1 MFLNKKS
8 ILMGKKSLTLILAT
22 ISLLIIGSIFYHNM
36 EGWNWID
43 SIYFSVIT
51 LTTVGYG
58 DFSPQTDSG
67 KIFTMFYVVIGIGL
81 MFTFIN
87 TLYQYNVNKVR
98 KHNHTKTE
106 E

>member
-8 ILMGKKSLTLILAT
+8 ILIGKKSLTLILAT
-22 ISLLIIGSIFYHNM
+22 ISLLLIGSIFYHNM

-98 KHNHTKTE
+98 KHNDTKGE